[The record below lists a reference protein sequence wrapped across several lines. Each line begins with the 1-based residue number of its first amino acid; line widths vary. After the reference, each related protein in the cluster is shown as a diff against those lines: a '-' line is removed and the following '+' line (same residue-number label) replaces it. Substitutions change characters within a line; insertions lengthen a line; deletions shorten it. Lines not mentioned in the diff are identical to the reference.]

1 MPGES
6 HGQRSLAG
14 YSPRGCKELD
24 TTEASEHTYIY
35 KVPKIKK
42 QSIETESRLV
52 AGVGRGKKG
61 GGNGNKL
68 LRGKRFLC
76 GMRNVTFN
84 TSKT

>member
-1 MPGES
+1 MPGKL
-6 HGQRSLAG
+6 HGQRSLGG
-14 YSPRGCKELD
+14 YSPWDHKELD

-76 GMRNVTFN
+76 GMRNLTFN